1 MAAMALEDVVK
12 QLQVNKRSTDDVRKV
27 LTDFIL
33 MTKRNMLD
41 QLEADRESNK
51 QSKETTKQVSKP
63 AKGGKKGNGGGLR
76 L

>member
-33 MTKRNMLD
+33 MTKSQGN
-41 QLEADRESNK
+41 A
-51 QSKETTKQVSKP
+51 
-63 AKGGKKGNGGGLR
+63 AKLGRISALSMRVPYRSANGSL
-76 L
+76 